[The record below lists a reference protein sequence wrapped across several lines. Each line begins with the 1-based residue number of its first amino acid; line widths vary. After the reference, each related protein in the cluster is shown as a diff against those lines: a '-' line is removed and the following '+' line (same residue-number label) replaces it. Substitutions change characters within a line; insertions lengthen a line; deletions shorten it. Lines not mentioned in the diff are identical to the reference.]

1 MYKVLIWG
9 TGYWGDKCFHD
20 ILPEV
25 DVIGFVESDVQ
36 HNSCHGKP
44 VISGGKLVDYEY
56 DYLILAII

>member
-25 DVIGFVESDVQ
+25 DVIGFVESDV
-36 HNSCHGKP
+36 P
-44 VISGGKLVDYEY
+44 
-56 DYLILAII
+56 